1 MIKLVLTQSV
11 LTKTTRWLTIG
22 FAASLVAIAGCSS
35 PNSTSNATSD
45 ETASTEPTTET
56 TETAQ
61 QPTDAETTQP
71 ATGKTTFRV
80 VENVTLQPGTDPMAM
95 VFAARQPSADLTG
108 AEQIKLSYPSA
119 EKAVVLVTKTGLA
132 DDSVAATRMRYEF
145 APVDTAEG
153 TRQWQLTQ
161 VTEQNKCQ
169 PNRGAQDWTG
179 DLCQ

>member
-45 ETASTEPTTET
+45 DTASTEPT

-61 QPTDAETTQP
+61 QPTDANETKP
-71 ATGKTTFRV
+71 EAAGKTEFRV

-95 VFAARQPSADLTG
+95 VFAARQPSTDLTG
-108 AEQIKLSYPSA
+108 AEQIKLNYPSA